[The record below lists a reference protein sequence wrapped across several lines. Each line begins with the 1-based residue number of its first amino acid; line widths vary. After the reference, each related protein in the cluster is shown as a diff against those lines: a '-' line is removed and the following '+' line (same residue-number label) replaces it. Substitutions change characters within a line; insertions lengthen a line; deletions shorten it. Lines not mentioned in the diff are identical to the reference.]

1 MQQEKLK
8 AYAKINLG
16 LDVIGRLPDGYHQV
30 KMVMQTVGIYDELT
44 FERAE
49 QGIQI
54 TTDSGILPTDENN
67 LIYKAARL
75 MMEKYRIEEG
85 IRVHLQKNIPIAA
98 GMAGGSTDAA
108 AAMQGM
114 NRLFRLGVPKEEL
127 MREAVSIGADVPYC
141 LLGGTALAE
150 GIGEELTVLPP
161 VPDMVLLVAKPEI
174 SVSTKYVYEHLDS
187 AEKIEPPD
195 IDGMVSAIRE
205 QSMDGILERMENVL
219 ETVTIPAHPVIAGL
233 KERMLE
239 LGAKRSL
246 MSGSGPTVF
255 GVFESEEKAQYA
267 YERMQQEKKAEQLFV
282 THPVPGGFAEYKGRR
297 LQNMQ
302 DYLQPQMDEFL
313 PLRDVVF
320 NTLRQAILRGELKP
334 GERLMEI
341 HLANQLGVSRT
352 PIREAI
358 RKLELEGLVTMIPR
372 RGAEVAQI
380 TEKSMNDVLE
390 VRRALDALCVEL
402 ACERI
407 TPEELDNLKEA
418 CGKFE
423 QATQAGDIQEIAR
436 ADVALHDIIVQAT
449 GNQRLIQ
456 LVNNLAEQMYRY
468 RFEYIKDASQHKR
481 LVEEH
486 RIIYESI
493 RKKDKKTAAEA
504 AKTHIDNQEKAIIRQ
519 IRLDSAAA
527 KK

>member
-16 LDVIGRLPDGYHQV
+16 LDVIGRLPNGYHQV

-44 FERAE
+44 FERTE

-108 AAMQGM
+108 ATMQGV
-114 NRLFRLGVPKEEL
+114 NRLFGLGVPKEEL

-161 VPDMVLLVAKPEI
+161 VPGMALLVAKPEI

-187 AEKIEPPD
+187 AEKIEHPD
-195 IDGMVSAIRE
+195 IDGMVLAIRE
-205 QSMDGILERMENVL
+205 QSLDGILERMENVL

-267 YERMQQEKKAEQLFV
+267 YERMQQEKKAKQLFV
-282 THPVPGGFAEYKGRR
+282 THPVPGGFAE
-297 LQNMQ
+297 
-302 DYLQPQMDEFL
+302 
-313 PLRDVVF
+313 
-320 NTLRQAILRGELKP
+320 
-334 GERLMEI
+334 
-341 HLANQLGVSRT
+341 
-352 PIREAI
+352 
-358 RKLELEGLVTMIPR
+358 
-372 RGAEVAQI
+372 
-380 TEKSMNDVLE
+380 
-390 VRRALDALCVEL
+390 
-402 ACERI
+402 
-407 TPEELDNLKEA
+407 
-418 CGKFE
+418 
-423 QATQAGDIQEIAR
+423 
-436 ADVALHDIIVQAT
+436 
-449 GNQRLIQ
+449 
-456 LVNNLAEQMYRY
+456 
-468 RFEYIKDASQHKR
+468 
-481 LVEEH
+481 
-486 RIIYESI
+486 
-493 RKKDKKTAAEA
+493 
-504 AKTHIDNQEKAIIRQ
+504 
-519 IRLDSAAA
+519 
-527 KK
+527 